1 MIMKKSF
8 TELALIVPNL
18 ILSGSNRRD
27 DISYGDHPLM
37 KYDEFP
43 AVSTEA
49 PLVLFW
55 YGGGWKSGNKNM
67 YRFIGHRLQK
77 MGAHA
82 FVIDYPKYP
91 ERVYP
96 GFTEDSDMVLAH
108 IRSQYPGRKVI
119 LMGHSAGGNTALL
132 TGMTTTEPVAKIIS
146 VAGAC
151 SIGERAWYE
160 VFGEALKEGKTD
172 PRNFVAKS
180 SVSTEYLFI
189 HGAFDTIVGVTDSIS
204 LHRNLKNYG
213 AKSQLNI
220 IALAEHILI
229 LPLLAFGPLFA
240 TRRKLKRFIWQ

>member
-1 MIMKKSF
+1 MKKSF
-8 TELALIVPNL
+8 TELVLTVPNL
-18 ILSGSNRRD
+18 IFCGSHRRD
-27 DISYGDHPLM
+27 NISYGDHPLM

-43 AVSTEA
+43 VVSPDA

-67 YRFIGHRLQK
+67 YRFIGHRLQR

-91 ERVYP
+91 QRVYP
-96 GFTEDSDMVLAH
+96 GFTEDSNAALTS
-108 IRSQYPGRKVI
+108 IRSQYPGRKII

-132 TGMTTTEPVAKIIS
+132 TGMTSVEPVSKIIS

-151 SIGERAWYE
+151 TIGERAWYE

-172 PRNFVAKS
+172 PRNFVGLS
-180 SVSTEYLFI
+180 PLSTEYFFV

-204 LHRNLKNYG
+204 LHRSLKIYG

-229 LPLLAFGPLFA
+229 LPLLAFGPLFI
-240 TRRKLKRFIWQ
+240 TRRKLKRFILQ